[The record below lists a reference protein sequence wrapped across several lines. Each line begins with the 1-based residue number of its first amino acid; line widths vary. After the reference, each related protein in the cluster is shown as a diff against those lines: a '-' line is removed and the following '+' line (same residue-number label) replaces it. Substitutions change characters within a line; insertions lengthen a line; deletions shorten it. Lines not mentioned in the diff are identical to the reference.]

1 MKKIFYILCIG
12 VFILSIP
19 TKAQIPVTDISNVTQ
34 SIINSVQQ
42 IIHTS
47 STATNMLNNFK
58 ETIKIYEQG
67 KEYYSALKSVSNL
80 VKDARKVQKT
90 VTMIGEISDLFVTSY
105 QKMLSDNNYTSREL
119 EVIARGYTRLLQ
131 EATDLLLELKNI
143 INVTGMSMTDK
154 DRLDLINRIYN
165 GVKHIR
171 DLTNYYTRK
180 NISVSFLRAR
190 AKKDTKR
197 VLELYGTNEKYW

>member
-1 MKKIFYILCIG
+1 MLIT
-12 VFILSIP
+12 IP
-19 TKAQIPVTDISNVTQ
+19 CKAQIPVTDVSNVTQ

-80 VKDARKVQKT
+80 VKDAVKVQKT
-90 VTMIGEISDLFVTSY
+90 IQMIGNISDSFVTNY
-105 QKMLSDNNYTSREL
+105 QKMLADNNYTAREL
-119 EVIARGYTRLLQ
+119 EVIAKGYTKLLQ
-131 EATDLLLELKNI
+131 EATDLLVELKSI
-143 INVTGMSMTDK
+143 INITGMSMTDK
-154 DRLDLINRIYN
+154 DRIDLIDRVYNR
-165 GVKHIR
+165 VKHIR

-180 NISVSFLRAR
+180 NISVSFLRGK

-197 VLELYGTNEKYW
+197 VLKLYGTNEKYW

>member
-1 MKKIFYILCIG
+1 MKKILYIICIG
-12 VFILSIP
+12 MLITIP
-19 TKAQIPVTDISNVTQ
+19 CKAQIPVTDVSNVTQ

-47 STATNMLNNFK
+47 STAANMLNNFK
-58 ETIKIYEQG
+58 ETIKIYQQG

-80 VKDARKVQKT
+80 VKDAVKVQKT
-90 VTMIGEISDLFVTSY
+90 IQMIGNISDVFVTNY
-105 QKMLSDNNYTSREL
+105 QKMLADNNYTAREL
-119 EVIARGYTRLLQ
+119 EVIAKGYTKLLQ
-131 EATDLLLELKNI
+131 EATDLLVELKSI
-143 INVTGMSMTDK
+143 INITGMSMTDK
-154 DRLDLINRIYN
+154 DRIDLIDRVYNR
-165 GVKHIR
+165 VKHIR

-180 NISVSFLRAR
+180 NISVSFLRGK

>member
-1 MKKIFYILCIG
+1 MKKILYIIYIG
-12 VFILSIP
+12 MLITIP
-19 TKAQIPVTDISNVTQ
+19 CKAQIPVTDVSNVTQ

-80 VKDARKVQKT
+80 VKDAVKVQKT
-90 VTMIGEISDLFVTSY
+90 IQMIGNISDSFVTNY
-105 QKMLSDNNYTSREL
+105 QKMLADNNYTAREL
-119 EVIARGYTRLLQ
+119 EVIAKGYTKLLQ
-131 EATDLLLELKNI
+131 EATDLLVELKSI
-143 INVTGMSMTDK
+143 INITGMSMTDK
-154 DRLDLINRIYN
+154 DRIDLIDRVYNR
-165 GVKHIR
+165 VKHIR

-180 NISVSFLRAR
+180 NISVSFLRGK

>member
-1 MKKIFYILCIG
+1 MKKILYIIYIG
-12 VFILSIP
+12 MLITIP
-19 TKAQIPVTDISNVTQ
+19 CKAQIPVTDVSNVTQ

-80 VKDARKVQKT
+80 VKDAVKVQKT
-90 VTMIGEISDLFVTSY
+90 IQMIGNISDSFVTNY
-105 QKMLSDNNYTSREL
+105 QKMLADNNYTAREL
-119 EVIARGYTRLLQ
+119 EVIAKGYTKLLQ
-131 EATDLLLELKNI
+131 EATDLLVELKSI
-143 INVTGMSMTDK
+143 INITGMSMTDK
-154 DRLDLINRIYN
+154 DRIDLIDRVYNR
-165 GVKHIR
+165 VKHIR

-180 NISVSFLRAR
+180 NISVSFLRGK

-197 VLELYGTNEKYW
+197 VLKLYGTNEKYW

>member
-1 MKKIFYILCIG
+1 MKKILYIICIG
-12 VFILSIP
+12 MLIAIP
-19 TKAQIPVTDISNVTQ
+19 SKAQIPVTDVSNVTQ

-47 STATNMLNNFK
+47 STAANMLNNFK

-80 VKDARKVQKT
+80 VKDAVKVQKT
-90 VTMIGEISDLFVTSY
+90 VKMIGNISDSFVTNY
-105 QKMLSDNNYTSREL
+105 QKMLADNNYTAREL
-119 EVIARGYTRLLQ
+119 EVIAKGYTKLLQ

-143 INVTGMSMTDK
+143 INITGMSMTDK
-154 DRLDLINRIYN
+154 DRIDLIDRVYNR
-165 GVKHIR
+165 VKHIR

-180 NISVSFLRAR
+180 NISVSFLRGK